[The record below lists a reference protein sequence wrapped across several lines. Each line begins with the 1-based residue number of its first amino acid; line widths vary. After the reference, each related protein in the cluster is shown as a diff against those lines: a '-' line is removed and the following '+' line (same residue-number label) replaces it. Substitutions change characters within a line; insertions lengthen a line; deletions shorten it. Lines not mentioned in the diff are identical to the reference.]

1 MRFAFRFQWNSR
13 ASVVGMAFVLFIFIG
28 AGKITHTLMY
38 MRCKI
43 FEISMY
49 IIMAIWKDLLYVC
62 TYEHLLALVNIFTVL
77 EKCIITSI

>member
-1 MRFAFRFQWNSR
+1 MRFAFRFQWNSS

-28 AGKITHTLMY
+28 AGNITHMY

-49 IIMAIWKDLLYVC
+49 IIMAI
-62 TYEHLLALVNIFTVL
+62 
-77 EKCIITSI
+77 